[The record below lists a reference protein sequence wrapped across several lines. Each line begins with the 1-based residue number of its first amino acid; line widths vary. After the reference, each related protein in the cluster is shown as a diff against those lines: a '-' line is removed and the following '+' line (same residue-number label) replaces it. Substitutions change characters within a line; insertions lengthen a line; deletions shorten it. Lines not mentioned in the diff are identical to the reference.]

1 MGGVFGEIRGGV
13 FMTACSVA
21 TRGAHA
27 GCPVALHCWWLQLQL
42 LCCEKNHGSG
52 VYLDQVL
59 DKGWCSGDGWE
70 SVNAGSYL
78 MVRTKGDRFEVVAK
92 PCP

>member
-52 VYLDQVL
+52 VFLD
-59 DKGWCSGDGWE
+59 
-70 SVNAGSYL
+70 
-78 MVRTKGDRFEVVAK
+78 
-92 PCP
+92 